1 MWPRMP
7 EGQELGRQACHHP
20 HPPSATDR
28 NKTMKPGSIIRIK
41 VNDLDPI
48 KYVLTLAVN
57 LKEDNNRMTKC
68 VLSFL
73 RLCAA
78 NVHIVLMKVLN

>member
-7 EGQELGRQACHHP
+7 GGLEWGRQACHHP
-20 HPPSATDR
+20 HPPSATVR
-28 NKTMKPGSIIRIK
+28 KETMKPGPVIRIK

-57 LKEDNNRMTKC
+57 LKEGNNRMTKG
-68 VLSFL
+68 VLAFL
-73 RLCAA
+73 RL
-78 NVHIVLMKVLN
+78 